1 MKNQHKKRHEKR
13 HETIKKQIVSIWVP
27 LWIPLFFMTR
37 IWVLFS
43 DRFFICS
50 WRFSLPRFGAHFA
63 VFHGCIWVL
72 ICSFSWPTGGAHLQF
87 FMAALGADWQFFI
100 ASRGQPANGAN
111 MADQVARATW
121 PTSWAG
127 RLAWPEV
134 CRCLTIGLGSG
145 AGQPTPWSRNP
156 SQST

>member
-1 MKNQHKKRHEKR
+1 MKNVMKNDMKKLRSKSFR
-13 HETIKKQIVSIWVP
+13 YGYP
-27 LWIPLFFMTR
+27 CGYPFFFMTR

-43 DRFFICS
+43 GRFFIFS
-50 WRFSLPRFGAHFA
+50 WRFSLPLFGAHFA

-72 ICSFSWPTGGAHLQF
+72 ICSFSWPAGGAHLQF